1 MHRAPEPRPAF
12 WDRIGAL
19 VSGPRSWV
27 LALVVAAIGGA
38 LLGLIPQTGADQQSP
53 VVLPPTAESARVA
66 ELLKQFP
73 GGDNAPVLLVIT
85 RSDGS
90 VLSPTD
96 LASAQQARDRMAGLS
111 GVAPGPPIPLLPA
124 ADGKAALAP
133 LALTSDL
140 TGFELSDT
148 VTALRDA
155 ARDGLP
161 DGVVANVTG
170 GPAFGADIANSF
182 SGANV
187 TLLAVTGGV
196 VALLLIVTYRSPVL
210 WLVPLLVIAFADRI
224 AAVVG
229 AAVAE
234 AVGLGGDGS
243 TSGITSVLV
252 FGAGTN
258 YALLLISR
266 YREELRRTEPPGR
279 RQSATEPPGRRQSA
293 AADHR
298 EALQTA
304 VRWAG
309 PAIVASNA
317 TVVLALLTLLLA
329 KSPTTRSL
337 GVGAASGLVVAA
349 IFVLLVLPPL
359 LALFGPKLFW
369 PFIPRADGA
378 DLTTTGAWHRVADW
392 VSGHAGRVA
401 TASIVGLA
409 VLATGIIGTPIGLS
423 LIDQFRVKADSVT
436 GFQNLADHFPS
447 GQTDPTRVIAPT
459 ENADAVA
466 AAIQATPGV
475 ASVQPAGVSETGLTQ
490 WQVVLDAGPATPEAF
505 TTVDALRDSVRK
517 ADPQGLV
524 GGTDAQALDTKRT
537 AVRDQKVIIP
547 AILIVVLAVLYLLL
561 RAALAPLVLIGVTAL
576 STLAALGL
584 GSWVSIHLLG
594 FPALDNTTPLFSFLF
609 LVALGVDYTIFLVT
623 RAKEET
629 PMWGTRGGIVRAV
642 SATGAVITSAGLVL
656 AAVFCVLGVLP
667 LIALTQLG
675 IIVGLGI
682 LLDTFVVRTVVIPAL
697 FTLIGPRIWWPA
709 FRPDD
714 IERTDELPALR
725 GAGRHARGDDAG
737 APRRDV
743 RTIPTAPGRAR

>member
-1 MHRAPEPRPAF
+1 MHRATEPRRPL
-12 WDRIGAL
+12 WDRIGVL
-19 VSGPRSWV
+19 VSGRRSWV
-27 LALVVAAIGGA
+27 LALLIAAIGGA
-38 LLGLIPQTGADQQSP
+38 LLGLIPQSGADQASP
-53 VVLPPTAESARVA
+53 VVLPKTAESSRVT

-73 GGDNAPVLLVIT
+73 GGDTAPVLLVIT
-85 RSDGS
+85 RGDGS
-90 VLSPTD
+90 DLSPDD
-96 LASAQQARDRMAGLS
+96 LAAAQQARDRMAGLS
-111 GVAPGPPIPLLPA
+111 GVAPGPPIPLLPST
-124 ADGKAALAP
+124 DGKAALAP
-133 LALTSDL
+133 LALKSDL
-140 TGFELSDT
+140 TGFDLSDT
-148 VTALRDA
+148 VKALRDA
-155 ARDGLP
+155 ARTGLP

-182 SGANV
+182 AGANV
-187 TLLAVTGGV
+187 NLLAVTGGV
-196 VALLLIVTYRSPVL
+196 VALLLIITYRSPVL

-234 AVGLGGDGS
+234 AAGLGGDGS

-266 YREELRRTEPPGR
+266 YREELRRT
-279 RQSATEPPGRRQSA
+279 SN
-293 AADHR
+293 HR
-298 EALQTA
+298 EALHTA

-329 KSPTTRSL
+329 QSPTTRSP
-337 GVGAASGLVVAA
+337 GVQAAAGLAVAA
-349 IFVLLVLPPL
+349 LFVLLVLPPL

-369 PFIPRADGA
+369 PFIPRAGGEE
-378 DLTTTGAWHRVADW
+378 LTTTGAWHRVAEW

-401 TASIVGLA
+401 TVSILTLA
-409 VLATGIIGTPIGLS
+409 VLATGLIGTPIGLS

-436 GFQNLADHFPS
+436 GFQTLADHFPS
-447 GQTDPTRVIAPT
+447 GQTDPTRVIART
-459 ENADAVA
+459 ENTDAVT
-466 AAIQATPGV
+466 AAIQSTPGV
-475 ASVQPAGVSETGLTQ
+475 ASVQPAGVSDTGLTQ
-490 WQVVLDAGPATPEAF
+490 WQVVLNAAPASSDAF
-505 TTVDALRDSVRK
+505 TTVGALRDSVRK
-517 ADPQGLV
+517 ADPQALV
-524 GGTDAQALDTKRT
+524 GGTDAAALDTKRT

-561 RAALAPLVLIGVTAL
+561 RAALAPLVLVATTAL

-594 FPALDNTTPLFSFLF
+594 FPALDNTTPLFAFLF
-609 LVALGVDYTIFLVT
+609 PVALGVDYTIFLVS

-629 PMWGTRGGIVRAV
+629 PLWGTRGGIVRAV
-642 SATGAVITSAGLVL
+642 SATGAVITSAGIVL
-656 AAVFCVLGVLP
+656 AAVFAVLGVLP

-697 FTLIGPRIWWPA
+697 FTLIGPQIWWPA

-714 IERTDELPALR
+714 IERTDELPRLPVSAQ
-725 GAGRHARGDDAG
+725 GARGGG
-737 APRRDV
+737 APRHDA
-743 RTIPTAPGRAR
+743 RTPRPAPGRAR